1 MRCGVLI
8 DTENSYFGLVYQNG
22 HTNNRKIIVGRVYM
36 YSYNKE
42 VEFWIFNVRVFFKE
56 YKNMC
61 FCNFSMMSDW

>member
-22 HTNNRKIIVGRVYM
+22 HTNNRKTIVGRVYM

-42 VEFWIFNVRVFFKE
+42 VEFWIFNVSFF
-56 YKNMC
+56 
-61 FCNFSMMSDW
+61 